1 MIVRRLALSL
11 LLWASLPALAGAPPP
26 LAPKPRVEVI
36 GHLIEAE
43 FALQAGQMPDA
54 AQHYLQAA
62 QLADDVALAERATL
76 IALAGG
82 ERELARTAL
91 ARWLVLAPEAPA
103 AHAQALAM
111 ALEDGEHE
119 TAMVEARFLL
129 GRPGND
135 GWPQLLRAL
144 ANARD
149 DARIIARA
157 VLSDLRL
164 EPTMPAQ
171 LQPWLAFAGLAR
183 RLGDQASSDALVAE
197 ALRRFPDD
205 PGARLLKAS
214 RLRASGDSEGAR
226 QLLVS
231 VLSAPQ
237 SLSPALRRA
246 AAQELADAGDRV
258 RAAELLGKVNTSA
271 EDYALR
277 MTWLVGADDNLALA
291 AFQRELLATDVAAV
305 PMRALL
311 LGHVSEGL
319 GQWHE
324 AESWYRQVTG
334 ERTSVAQQRLAW
346 VLHKQSRDADALAV
360 LRVLQQDEQVDG
372 EPVRE
377 AFLMEAQLLASARRD
392 ADVLDAYRRGL
403 AVFEDDPLLLYSRA
417 MYQESQNRVDQALA
431 DLHRVI
437 DRDGENASALN
448 AYGYTLMERRQRYA
462 DALPY
467 VEKAYALDAGSPAI
481 LDSIGW
487 LRFRMG
493 RLNDAL
499 PLLQKAWAGQKDAE
513 IAAHLGEVL
522 WQLDRKDE
530 ARAIW
535 GEGWA
540 LEPGHPVLLPMRG
553 RMR

>member
-11 LLWASLPALAGAPPP
+11 LLWASLPAFAGTTAAPLEALAS
-26 LAPKPRVEVI
+26 KPQVEVI
-36 GHLIEAE
+36 SHLIEAE
-43 FALQAGQMPDA
+43 FALQAKQLPDA

-62 QLADDVALAERATL
+62 RLTDDVALAERATL

-82 ERELARTAL
+82 ERELARAAL
-91 ARWLVLAPEAPA
+91 ARWLALAPEAPA

-149 DARIIARA
+149 DARIIARS

-164 EPTMPAQ
+164 EPAMPAQ

-183 RLGDQASSDALVAE
+183 RLGDPASSDALVAE
-197 ALRRFPDD
+197 ALRRFPND
-205 PGARLLKAS
+205 PDALQFKATRLLN
-214 RLRASGDSEGAR
+214 GND
-226 QLLVS
+226 Q
-231 VLSAPQ
+231 P
-237 SLSPALRRA
+237 
-246 AAQELADAGDRV
+246 
-258 RAAELLGKVNTSA
+258 
-271 EDYALR
+271 
-277 MTWLVGADDNLALA
+277 ALA
-291 AFQRELLATDVAAV
+291 AFQRELLAVDTAAL
-305 PMRALL
+305 PQRDLL
-311 LGHVSEGL
+311 LGHVAESL
-319 GQWHE
+319 GQWAE
-324 AESWYRQVTG
+324 AESWYRLVTG
-334 ERTSVAQQRLAW
+334 ERASVAQQRLAW
-346 VLHKQSRDADALAV
+346 VLHQQSRDADALAV
-360 LRVLQQDEQVDG
+360 LRALQQDEQADG
-372 EPVRE
+372 EPVRA
-377 AFLMEAQLLASARRD
+377 AFLMEAQLLALARRD
-392 ADVLDAYRRGL
+392 ADVLAAYGRGL

-417 MYQESQNRVDQALA
+417 MYQESQNRVNQSLA
-431 DLHRVI
+431 DLRRVI
-437 DRDGENASALN
+437 DQDGENASALN

-467 VEKAYALDAGSPAI
+467 VEKAYALDADSPAI

-499 PLLQKAWAGQKDAE
+499 PLLQKAWAGQKGAE

-522 WQLDRKDE
+522 WQLGRKSE

-540 LEPGHPVLLPMRG
+540 LEPGHPALLPMRE